1 MKIAIDRHT
10 SLLVMGYLKK
20 KLLSAFESL
29 HLWQLLDSLINK
41 MLETIYKYLETL
53 QEQVNHLPPPQQAIS
68 MKTVENLSKSL
79 QEMAASHQF
88 ESVTNNAAK
97 LVETENLNRLL
108 ELTVA
113 QQAAQLRKLQE
124 QLNEEISQHRRDNI
138 ALTKSEAKLQA
149 TLRNS
154 PDLITIVG
162 SDGRVRFQSA
172 ALERVLGYKPEERI
186 SKFHGELI
194 HPDDL
199 LSWQAYFGKLLEF
212 PGVGATIEYRKRHA
226 NGSWIYLESIGNSL
240 LYDSS
245 VQGILINSR
254 EIGERKQAESAVL
267 ESQRH
272 YEILSQITSD
282 FAYSFQALPNGNF
295 VCEWV
300 TEGLARLSGHL
311 PEELMASGWWSS
323 DIVHPDDREMLIK
336 QLQGSTSRSMG
347 VNEYRIVNKNGGV
360 RWVRDCWQAV
370 WDKTEGRVVRLWGA
384 CQEITDRKQ
393 VEFKLQLV
401 NEVLQAQIGAA
412 PLAINCTSNDGR
424 TLVWN
429 RAAEELFGW
438 TAAEVLGQPLPNIPE
453 GQKQNFYG
461 LLKSAGNGK
470 PENGLEVSLLKKDG
484 SSIDLWLW
492 AAPVQ
497 DAVGEIFGS
506 INIFS
511 NLSERQ
517 RIEEERQKLAA
528 LKNMEEPFWARYVSS
543 PPTQKKY
550 GDS

>member
-1 MKIAIDRHT
+1 M
-10 SLLVMGYLKK
+10 
-20 KLLSAFESL
+20 SAFENL
-29 HLWQLLDSLINK
+29 HLWQLSDSLINK
-41 MLETIYKYLETL
+41 MLETVYKHLENL
-53 QEQVNHLPPPQQAIS
+53 QEQASKLPPPQQAILT
-68 MKTVENLSKSL
+68 KAVEDLSNCL
-79 QEMAASHQF
+79 QELAASRQF
-88 ESVTNNAAK
+88 ESATHNAAK
-97 LVETENLNRLL
+97 LVEAENLNRLL
-108 ELTVA
+108 ERTVT
-113 QQAAQLRKLQE
+113 QQVAQLRKLQE
-124 QLNEEISQHRRDNI
+124 QLNEEIRQHRRENQ

-162 SDGRVRFQSA
+162 SDGRVRYHSA

-186 SKFHGELI
+186 GKFHGELM

-199 LSWQAYFGKLLEF
+199 LNWKAYFGKLLEF
-212 PGVGATIEYRKRHA
+212 PGVGGKIEYRKRHA
-226 NGSWIYLESIGNSL
+226 EGSWIYFEAIGNSL
-240 LYDSS
+240 LHDST
-245 VQGILINSR
+245 VQGIMIVSR

-272 YEILSQITSD
+272 YQIMSQITSD

-300 TEGLARLSGHL
+300 TEALARVSGHL
-311 PEELMASGWWSS
+311 PEELIASGWWSS
-323 DIVHPDDREMLIK
+323 NIVHPDDREMLIK
-336 QLQGSTSRSMG
+336 QLEGCTSRSMG

-360 RWVRDCWQAV
+360 RWVRDSWQAV

-393 VEFKLQLV
+393 VELKQQLV
-401 NEVLQAQIGAA
+401 NEVLQAQIASA
-412 PLAINCTSNDGR
+412 PLAINCTSNDGS

-453 GQKQNFYG
+453 GQKQDFYA
-461 LLKSAGNGK
+461 LLKSVGNGK

-492 AAPVQ
+492 ATPVQ
-497 DAVGEIFGS
+497 DAGGETLGS

-511 NLSERQ
+511 DLSERK
-517 RIEEERQKLAA
+517 RIEEERQKLAS
-528 LKNMEEPFWARYVSS
+528 LKNMEEPFWARYVSR
-543 PPTQKKY
+543 PPTQKKN
-550 GDS
+550 GDR